1 MIFFQLTSLNQS
13 RKQTNYFMKF
23 NSRSE
28 YILFYSFILR
38 QNDEKNLRDP
48 MSYDAHI
55 LFCTILIKNFI
66 FFLSIFKATWGKN
79 KIFCDENSKSET
91 LNIAL

>member
-1 MIFFQLTSLNQS
+1 MIFFQLTSPNQS

-38 QNDEKNLRDP
+38 QNDEKNLRYP
-48 MSYDAHI
+48 MSYE
-55 LFCTILIKNFI
+55 CTYFVLYNSNQEFHL
-66 FFLSIFKATWGKN
+66 FLSIFKATWGKN